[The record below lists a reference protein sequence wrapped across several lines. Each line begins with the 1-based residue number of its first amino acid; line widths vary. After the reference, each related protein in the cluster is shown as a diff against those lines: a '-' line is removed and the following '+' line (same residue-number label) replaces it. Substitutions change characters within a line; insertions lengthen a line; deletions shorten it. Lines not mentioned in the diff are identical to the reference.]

1 MTLPDLCIVAMK
13 CMHHAVQWAKPVGG
27 SLCGA
32 PGSGERYTSFCQA
45 DATRGMPTL
54 SLTVK
59 SSSLLPCPESIST
72 EGLMQT
78 GGTGM
83 CVMMRYSGRS
93 ATSSKMQS
101 SAVIAEN
108 RANTRKGLRSSATYN
123 SQSPCIA
130 DEPASAWSAT
140 VYGYANVLQESN
152 SGTLNML
159 VAAVSLPV

>member
-1 MTLPDLCIVAMK
+1 MGHIGQVK
-13 CMHHAVQWAKPVGG
+13 GI
-27 SLCGA
+27 
-32 PGSGERYTSFCQA
+32 QA
-45 DATRGMPTL
+45 LACRFTRGMPTL

-101 SAVIAEN
+101 SAVMAEN
-108 RANTRKGLRSSATYN
+108 RANTRRGLKSSATYII
-123 SQSPCIA
+123 QTPCSG
-130 DEPASAWSAT
+130 DDPMSAWSAT
-140 VYGYANVLQESN
+140 MYRDAIQAGSEQACSTFCQSCHWSSCVVDMDMLDKAEKQCLVVS
-152 SGTLNML
+152 TLPWSH
-159 VAAVSLPV
+159 VA